1 MKLSVALLAYNHE
14 RYIAQALQSVLSQQL
29 ASAFEIVVGDD
40 ASTDGTREII
50 SGFQRM
56 HIDRLRTIFPDRNLG
71 SHGNKMWRQVLEGCR
86 GEYIALLDGDDY
98 WTSPEK
104 LQTQVA
110 FLDTHPECVA
120 CFHNVTAFNDED
132 SSVCW
137 DYGRPGQAPI
147 LELTDLLPE

>member
-1 MKLSVALLAYNHE
+1 VSVALLTYNHE
-14 RYIAQALQSVLSQQL
+14 RYITQALQSVLSQQL
-29 ASAFEIVVGDD
+29 ASAF
-40 ASTDGTREII
+40 EII

-120 CFHNVTAFNDED
+120 C
-132 SSVCW
+132 
-137 DYGRPGQAPI
+137 
-147 LELTDLLPE
+147 

>member
-1 MKLSVALLAYNHE
+1 MIASVMTKVSVALLTYNHE

-71 SHGNKMWRQVLEGCR
+71 SLGASLPHGLGAVGRHAAR
-86 GEYIALLDGDDY
+86 GVR
-98 WTSPEK
+98 
-104 LQTQVA
+104 LQ
-110 FLDTHPECVA
+110 D
-120 CFHNVTAFNDED
+120 
-132 SSVCW
+132 
-137 DYGRPGQAPI
+137 RP
-147 LELTDLLPE
+147 